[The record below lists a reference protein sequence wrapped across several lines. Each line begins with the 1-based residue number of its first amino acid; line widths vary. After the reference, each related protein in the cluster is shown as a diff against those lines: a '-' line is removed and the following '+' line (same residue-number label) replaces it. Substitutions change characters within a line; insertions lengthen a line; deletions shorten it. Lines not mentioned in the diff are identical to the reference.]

1 MIGSFSLK
9 TLLNSDT
16 PDLYSI
22 PPGRPQYYIARL
34 QFPTATT
41 SYSITHRNPLA
52 RLGIVLYGFAAFTS
66 FGATGAFNKQS
77 GKQVKLMYQVAK
89 VLYPYTYTYNGELQ
103 FHTSCIGYDEIHM
116 YMHLCMTCTY
126 TLCRRGSLPSQIVV
140 YQSSGAYQWQIIIH
154 FIITCH

>member
-22 PPGRPQYYIARL
+22 PPGWPQYYIARL

-77 GKQVKLMYQVAK
+77 GKQVKLMYQMAK
-89 VLYPYTYTYNGELQ
+89 VLYPYTYKKE
-103 FHTSCIGYDEIHM
+103 SC
-116 YMHLCMTCTY
+116 
-126 TLCRRGSLPSQIVV
+126 
-140 YQSSGAYQWQIIIH
+140 SSTHPALAMMKYICICIYA
-154 FIITCH
+154 